1 MFLIVQIDKKVIFFL
16 FHVLFLYGIIIG
28 MTELVRPSMKLAN
41 VKVTDAD
48 MIYFSLGL
56 DKEPFILPSQR
67 KDYRSDPKAVALV
80 QAVKA
85 GKDLSGQDFS
95 GLNLIGAD
103 ISGGKFKGANFSKAI
118 FYKTT
123 AKKCHF
129 EGADFT
135 EAYWESSWFEDSD
148 FRGAKLTQLYARGN
162 DFTNSKLD
170 PEAVNRLNSLD
181 RLIKLLESGEIDIRS
196 LSQEDLLCLDLR
208 RIDLSKID
216 LEDIDLSIFILEG
229 VNLRGTY
236 IDPKQLLSL
245 EGWVQYW
252 LDVQK
257 LKEKRIKAENAR
269 FFKEH
274 QEMMKAFSRRQME
287 QIEQNKNLKT
297 PKETLRRP
305 SLKEDEFKREEKVRT
320 VVSWTPNEKPLE
332 NAVLPTV
339 KESQTRP
346 VPKLV
351 VSRSV
356 SENTEEE
363 WSLSKS
369 DLKQN
374 EAEKIVQSQEPSFE
388 QILLTEKGE
397 DKISNLQEDI
407 VLDKTHNL
415 SHNSIDRDEEVEF
428 EHDNQQTEMCQDED
442 NTPHKVSGQ
451 FYKARKSKSKQQ
463 G

>member
-1 MFLIVQIDKKVIFFL
+1 
-16 FHVLFLYGIIIG
+16 
-28 MTELVRPSMKLAN
+28 MTELTRPSMKLAN

-56 DKEPFILPSQR
+56 DREPFVLPSQR

-123 AKKCHF
+123 AKKCQF
-129 EGADFT
+129 EEADFT

-162 DFTNSKLD
+162 DFTNAKLD
-170 PEAVNRLNSLD
+170 PEAVNRLNALD
-181 RLIKLLESGEIDIRS
+181 KLIKLLEAGEIDIRS
-196 LSQEDLLCLDLR
+196 LSKEDLLCLDLR

-216 LEDIDLSIFILEG
+216 LDDIDLSVFVLEG

-236 IDPKQLLSL
+236 VDPKQLLSL

-257 LKEKRIKAENAR
+257 LKEKRIKTENAR

-274 QEMMKAFSRRQME
+274 QEMMNAFSKKQME
-287 QIEQNKNLKT
+287 RIDQNKNVKT
-297 PKETLRRP
+297 PKELLSRP
-305 SLKEDEFKREEKVRT
+305 RMKEDEFKRDEKLRA
-320 VVSWTPNEKPLE
+320 VVTWTPNERPLE
-332 NAVLPTV
+332 NAVLPKV
-339 KESQTRP
+339 QKSQTRP
-346 VPKLV
+346 IPKLV
-351 VSRSV
+351 ISRSA
-356 SENTEEE
+356 SDNTEEDQR
-363 WSLSKS
+363 SASKS
-369 DLKQN
+369 DVDRN
-374 EAEKIVQSQEPSFE
+374 ETERIVQSQETSFE
-388 QILLTEKGE
+388 PISALNKKE
-397 DKISNLQEDI
+397 DKILNVAEKIISDM
-407 VLDKTHNL
+407 DHNGPN
-415 SHNSIDRDEEVEF
+415 NSGDRDEEVNLSP
-428 EHDNQQTEMCQDED
+428 DNRQAETSRDDE

-451 FYKARKSKSKQQ
+451 SYKARKSKSKQQ